1 MLAKSPCFQ
10 SASQSQLNGIE
21 QLPIN
26 YFGSMNYPGCTMAQ
40 RLNKLT
46 DGIIKGY
53 RNGLIKATVP
63 KNKSQNPKTQKPKTP
78 KSLKLKYKKL

>member
-63 KNKSQNPKTQKPKTP
+63 KNKL
-78 KSLKLKYKKL
+78 KSVMQESTLDR